1 MQPEVDCVCS
11 AVCAHMHADAE
22 QIRMYCAQ
30 LLAAMQE
37 PSLPMLLKRV
47 SDKDKD
53 KFVGSWFAAHYSQ
66 I

>member
-1 MQPEVDCVCS
+1 
-11 AVCAHMHADAE
+11 MHADAE

-47 SDKDKD
+47 NDKD
-53 KFVGSWFAAHYSQ
+53 KFVVSWCAHNSQ